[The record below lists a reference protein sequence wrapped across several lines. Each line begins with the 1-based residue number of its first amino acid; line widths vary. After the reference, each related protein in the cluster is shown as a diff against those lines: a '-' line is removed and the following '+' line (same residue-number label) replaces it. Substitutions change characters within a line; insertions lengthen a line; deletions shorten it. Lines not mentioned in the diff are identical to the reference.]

1 MHDRNSYKSHR
12 PICKRDAA
20 APGRGQGEIEDL
32 APPAACQERKKKKQ
46 THKTKN
52 PSGNQEAAGTLRS
65 CPKEGCGCTRQTVA
79 AGFPGT
85 RVAPGKSVFL
95 SLYFSSLPP
104 SLSQHPRSRSRAFVP
119 SFRLASFRLVVL
131 GGLNPSARGGAP
143 RGAGAPS
150 PVCRRGRRCSEK
162 SRVFLGRGEEAFHPA
177 VPSAFHSHPLVPG
190 SVMALGNPSGTA
202 GDGVRRVQEGSRE
215 RLGREKT

>member
-143 RGAGAPS
+143 RGAVAPS
-150 PVCRRGRRCSEK
+150 PVCWRGRRCSEK

>member
-32 APPAACQERKKKKQ
+32 APPAACQERKKKTQNTKP
-46 THKTKN
+46 KN

-131 GGLNPSARGGAP
+131 GGPNPSARGGA
-143 RGAGAPS
+143 GAPS
-150 PVCRRGRRCSEK
+150 PMCRRGQRHSEK
-162 SRVFLGRGEEAFHPA
+162 SRVFFGEGGGSLSPR
-177 VPSAFHSHPLVPG
+177 SALRISLP
-190 SVMALGNPSGTA
+190 PSGTWKRYGLRKSLRHGWGWGA
-202 GDGVRRVQEGSRE
+202 
-215 RLGREKT
+215 

>member
-1 MHDRNSYKSHR
+1 MS
-12 PICKRDAA
+12 
-20 APGRGQGEIEDL
+20 GEE
-32 APPAACQERKKKKQ
+32 KKNTK
-46 THKTKN
+46 HKTKN

-131 GGLNPSARGGAP
+131 GGPNPLARG
-143 RGAGAPS
+143 GAGAPS
-150 PVCRRGRRCSEK
+150 PMCRRGRRRSEK
-162 SRVFLGRGEEAFHPA
+162 SRGFFGEGGGSLSPR
-177 VPSAFHSHPLVPG
+177 SALRISLP
-190 SVMALGNPSGTA
+190 PSGTWKRYGLRKSLRHGWGWGA
-202 GDGVRRVQEGSRE
+202 
-215 RLGREKT
+215 